1 MIDYQYFMKSAEQLL
16 QTGGISQCCEPRLF
30 MLDGVCNPVPR
41 SAGVTLNI
49 AMLDGVCN
57 PVPRSAG
64 VTLNIAQLRS
74 LCCSLKTLRLQTC
87 VAT

>member
-49 AMLDGVCN
+49 A
-57 PVPRSAG
+57 
-64 VTLNIAQLRS
+64 QLRS

>member
-41 SAGVTLNI
+41 SAGVTLNL
-49 AMLDGVCN
+49 MLDGVCN